1 MKRRILS
8 CILALT
14 MATSLLAG
22 CGSDA
27 GNANSSTEPE
37 AAADAAQKDEPAAE
51 AEEDA
56 GNEAGEE
63 GEKFD
68 KEVTLT
74 FWSPTWHKDADEQV
88 IADFAKIYP
97 NIKIEAT
104 FYSSDDIKT
113 NTKVAASS
121 GTLPDM
127 WYNWGGFNYANYYAS
142 ADLCYDLSSYA
153 KENGWEDKYLKSAL
167 DLCTLDGKII
177 ALPQVYTGLVMWYRT
192 DILEQYGLEVPKTF
206 EELENIC
213 KVLKE
218 NGQASFSTG
227 GWHIFRYLEA
237 LLEYYAGP
245 EEHDALNTL
254 EADWGSSEA
263 VTQAF
268 AKLKEWGDKGYFID
282 GYVTED
288 ANNAKMYVFGGTS
301 AMVMDNSGMASD
313 VVANEYDTSQYS
325 FFAFPTGKDGN
336 TGRISSYVK
345 TTQFNK
351 NLTEDQ
357 FEAAMLFWDYYYSEE
372 SLKSHPSIE
381 QPTAVAGAELS
392 EAMKLADGMLEM
404 IDAAGSYTTTD
415 QDVPNEIMDVVFAT
429 EEAVLLG
436 TIEPSAAGAEIQK
449 AIDAYKAAS
458 K

>member
-1 MKRRILS
+1 M
-8 CILALT
+8 
-14 MATSLLAG
+14 
-22 CGSDA
+22 
-27 GNANSSTEPE
+27 
-37 AAADAAQKDEPAAE
+37 
-51 AEEDA
+51 
-56 GNEAGEE
+56 
-63 GEKFD
+63 
-68 KEVTLT
+68 
-74 FWSPTWHKDADEQV
+74 
-88 IADFAKIYP
+88 
-97 NIKIEAT
+97 
-104 FYSSDDIKT
+104 
-113 NTKVAASS
+113 
-121 GTLPDM
+121 
-127 WYNWGGFNYANYYAS
+127 
-142 ADLCYDLSSYA
+142 
-153 KENGWEDKYLKSAL
+153 L

-213 KVLKE
+213 EVLKE

-263 VTQAF
+263 VTQAC